1 MNEPAPEDIVNDML
15 ADVTIPAKRNVISDN
30 EPLAAAISH
39 FLDLKHR
46 DDDRVRGITLA
57 WFYREKLRDRFGGP
71 RTMDTVR
78 AFARDILRRDPIT
91 GEAL

>member
-1 MNEPAPEDIVNDML
+1 MNEPAPEDIVNDLL
-15 ADVTIPAKRNVISDN
+15 ADVDIPAKRNVISDN
-30 EPLAAAISH
+30 EPLAAAIRH
-39 FLDLKHR
+39 FLDLKLR

-78 AFARDILRRDPIT
+78 SFARDILKRDPIS
-91 GEAL
+91 GVAL